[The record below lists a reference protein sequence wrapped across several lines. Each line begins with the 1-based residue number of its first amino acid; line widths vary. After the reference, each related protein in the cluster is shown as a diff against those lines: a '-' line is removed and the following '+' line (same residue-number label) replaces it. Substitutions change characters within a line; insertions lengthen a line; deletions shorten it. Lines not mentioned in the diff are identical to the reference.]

1 MARRFIVDNDNIEIM
16 DKESEIFKIC
26 GKEVKHIQVLRHE
39 IGDEIIV
46 NDCIAK
52 INEIRKD
59 CILLEKLGNAPK
71 IGVPNTHLT
80 LYIAMLKNEKI
91 DYVIQ
96 KATEL
101 GCSKIVPFFS
111 KNTIVKLDEKSCK
124 KRREKLQIIADEAC
138 KQCGRTDRVYVED
151 ILYFNDIMQGIKDT
165 DACIFAYEKSDSS
178 LKSEIEKVK
187 KLKKANEV
195 YDISLI
201 IGPEGGFDEKEA
213 NTLCDISNV
222 YCVSLGSRILRADTA
237 AINLISVIM
246 HEFE

>member
-1 MARRFIVDNDNIEIM
+1 MARRFIVDKDNIEIM

-52 INEIRKD
+52 INEMRKD

-71 IGVPNTHLT
+71 VGVPNTHLT

-151 ILYFNDIMQGIKDT
+151 ILYFNDIMQGIKDA

-178 LKSEIEKVK
+178 LKTEIEKVK

-246 HEFE
+246 YEFE

>member
-1 MARRFIVDNDNIEIM
+1 MARRFIVDKDNIEIM

-71 IGVPNTHLT
+71 VGVPNTHLT

-124 KRREKLQIIADEAC
+124 KRPES
-138 KQCGRTDRVYVED
+138 CGSGPG
-151 ILYFNDIMQGIKDT
+151 MQ
-165 DACIFAYEKSDSS
+165 
-178 LKSEIEKVK
+178 
-187 KLKKANEV
+187 
-195 YDISLI
+195 
-201 IGPEGGFDEKEA
+201 
-213 NTLCDISNV
+213 
-222 YCVSLGSRILRADTA
+222 
-237 AINLISVIM
+237 
-246 HEFE
+246 

>member
-1 MARRFIVDNDNIEIM
+1 MARRFIVDKDNIEIM
-16 DKESEIFKIC
+16 DRESEIFKIC

-71 IGVPNTHLT
+71 VGVPNTHLT

-138 KQCGRTDRVYVED
+138 KQCDRTDRVYVED
-151 ILYFNDIMQGIKDT
+151 ILYFNDIMQCSKDA
-165 DACIFAYEKSDSS
+165 DACILAYEKSDSS
-178 LKSEIEKVK
+178 LKTEIEKVK

-246 HEFE
+246 YEFE

>member
-1 MARRFIVDNDNIEIM
+1 MARRFIVDKDNIEIM
-16 DKESEIFKIC
+16 DNENDIFKIC

-52 INEIRKD
+52 INQIRKD

-71 IGVPNTHLT
+71 VGIPNTHLT
-80 LYIAMLKNEKI
+80 IYIAMLKNEKI

-151 ILYFNDIMQGIKDT
+151 ILYFNDIMQSIKDT

-178 LKSEIEKVK
+178 LKNEIEKVK

-246 HEFE
+246 YEFE